1 MFKRSVLENL
11 SNDELMNE
19 LIRLKLV
26 PSAFKK
32 GGVVKKQEINN
43 MAEENVIVDKV
54 AYQSNR
60 RYMAWTA
67 LATMLIAT
75 TAVLIWPTRFA
86 EADSILMMMY
96 GSLSA
101 LVGAYFGFAMPKKK

>member
-1 MFKRSVLENL
+1 
-11 SNDELMNE
+11 
-19 LIRLKLV
+19 
-26 PSAFKK
+26 
-32 GGVVKKQEINN
+32 
-43 MAEENVIVDKV
+43 MAEENVIVDKA

-75 TAVLIWPTRFA
+75 TAVLIWPGRFA
-86 EADSILMMMY
+86 VADSILMMMY